1 MGNIRQNNIKT
12 ISLRLIDAYGDVFTK
27 DFDTNKHL
35 VTQYTTIE
43 SKVIRNR
50 VAGYVTRKMTHVRME

>member
-12 ISLRLIDAYGDVFTK
+12 ISFRLIDAHGDVFTK
-27 DFDTNKHL
+27 DFDTNKEL
-35 VTQYTTIE
+35 VTKYTTIE

>member
-1 MGNIRQNNIKT
+1 MGNIRQTNIKN
-12 ISLRLIDAYGDVFTK
+12 ISLRLIDSQGEVFTK

-35 VTQYTTIE
+35 VTQFTTIE

-50 VAGYVTRKMTHVRME
+50 VAGYITRKMTHVRVE